1 MMVDFNAW
9 YLDSTMK
16 DFFKVIGLINLI
28 KGNTCFKGKGSDIDL
43 LLTKRRCIFTSVLN
57 KYTPKNMF
65 QLVEKRK
72 YFSSL

>member
-1 MMVDFNAW
+1 MVDFNAW

-28 KGNTCFKGKGSDIDL
+28 KGNICFKGKGSDIDL
-43 LLTKRRCIFTSVLN
+43 LLTKRRYIFTSVLS

-65 QLVEKRK
+65 QLVEKSK